1 MRFLD
6 FARNDKVGRFNVEGD
21 TQIVAE
27 LLQITGVRLVMDI
40 LHPHMDRFDG
50 ESRVLYSGTLCQQFR
65 QQERVLAA
73 RESHEY
79 LVIIFYQMISS
90 HRLDEPF
97 FQTVF
102 KATALYRLISLLHAD
117 ACPCSGQHD
126 DHRPWRGSR

>member
-1 MRFLD
+1 MT
-6 FARNDKVGRFNVEGD
+6 E
-21 TQIVAE
+21 E
-27 LLQITGVRLVMDI
+27 LLWPGGPVVRQAAGVFPLGTDSI
-40 LHPHMDRFDG
+40 LLAHFAAPGPRD
-50 ESRVLYSGTLCQQFR
+50 RVLDLGTLCQKFC

-90 HRLDEPF
+90 HRLDEPL

-117 ACPCSGQHD
+117 ACPCSGQRD
-126 DHRPWRGSR
+126 DRRPWRGSR

>member
-1 MRFLD
+1 MQLD
-6 FARNDKVGRFNVEGD
+6 AEV
-21 TQIVAE
+21 VAE
-27 LLQITGVRLVMDI
+27 LLQIAGVRLVMDI
-40 LHPHMDRFDG
+40 LHPHMDRFDA
-50 ESRVLYSGTLCQQFR
+50 EPRVLDLGTLRQQFR
-65 QQERVLAA
+65 QQERVLAS

-102 KATALYRLISLLHAD
+102 KATALYRLIIALHAD

-126 DHRPWRGSR
+126 DHRP

>member
-6 FARNDKVGRFNVEGD
+6 FARNDKVGRFNMKGN

-40 LHPHMDRFDG
+40 FHPHMESLNS
-50 ESRVLYSGTLCQQFR
+50 ESRVLDSGTLCQQFR

-126 DHRPWRGSR
+126 DRHPWRGSR